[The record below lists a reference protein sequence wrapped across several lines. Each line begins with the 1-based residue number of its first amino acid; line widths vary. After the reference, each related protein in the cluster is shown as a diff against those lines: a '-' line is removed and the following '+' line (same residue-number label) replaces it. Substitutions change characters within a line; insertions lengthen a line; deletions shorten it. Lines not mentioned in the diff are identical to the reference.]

1 MPRTLTATFPVLC
14 LILLLFGLGP
24 RITGAQAPA
33 EALHDQESGQD
44 WSTVLHQWIGS
55 EQGLCDATGG
65 VLLVQ
70 APSGQYLGAAG
81 TAGISDQTPVLTG
94 DRFEIGS
101 NTKSFTV
108 VLALQLQEAGKLSM
122 DDSLASWLPE
132 LSMAIPDA
140 ERITLRQLAGNISGI
155 PDYADPLMQ
164 PLVDSNDQA
173 GLARGWTPEQ
183 LVQLA
188 LNQGGPQ
195 FKPGTDWAY
204 SSTNFI
210 LLGMVIEAASG
221 EKLVDLYRQKI
232 FQPLGMTSSYY
243 AEQAPDPGN
252 IVHGHYQVPGG
263 DFADM
268 TGWNASQ
275 GGAAGAIVSTAED
288 MARYARGLMAGEL
301 FQEPNSLHQML
312 TLREVGL
319 EQGGMLMSGYALGL
333 LEFRNAGV
341 QLIGHAGQTPG
352 FQTVWAAVPEQD
364 TYIVFLTNSGTC
376 PAGLLPATLTAQQLG
391 LEPAG

>member
-70 APSGQYLGAAG
+70 APSGQYVGAAG

-232 FQPLGMTSSYY
+232 FQPLGMTSSY
-243 AEQAPDPGN
+243 
-252 IVHGHYQVPGG
+252 
-263 DFADM
+263 
-268 TGWNASQ
+268 
-275 GGAAGAIVSTAED
+275 
-288 MARYARGLMAGEL
+288 
-301 FQEPNSLHQML
+301 
-312 TLREVGL
+312 
-319 EQGGMLMSGYALGL
+319 
-333 LEFRNAGV
+333 
-341 QLIGHAGQTPG
+341 
-352 FQTVWAAVPEQD
+352 
-364 TYIVFLTNSGTC
+364 C
-376 PAGLLPATLTAQQLG
+376 
-391 LEPAG
+391 